1 MLIIGICDEEP
12 AVRRLLNRYMEKLK
26 QELDEPVQLLSYSSG
41 EKLLRNYQLEI
52 DLLFLEI
59 PFKELSGIEIAR
71 RLREIDH
78 NVHVI
83 FLTTRMN
90 HVLEAYEVE
99 ASNYLL
105 KPLSYHRFYKEVS
118 DVLAEKSGIWGH
130 YLIEKNNS
138 GIYKIYLKSIKY
150 IETAD
155 RHTVIHTEDSNII
168 SQRQMKEHELRLP
181 GKAFVRCHTGY
192 IVNLGYFQSLE
203 GNALRL
209 LTGEHIPVSRKRKA
223 EVSEKVMDF
232 LEGGGTE

>member
-12 AVRRLLNRYMEKLK
+12 AVRRLLNRYIEKLK
-26 QELDEPVQLLSYSSG
+26 LELDEPVQLLSYSNG

-71 RLREIDH
+71 RLRKIDH
-78 NVHVI
+78 NVRVI

-90 HVLEAYEVE
+90 HVLEAYEVK

-105 KPLSYHRFYKEVS
+105 KPLSYNCFYKEVS
-118 DVLAEKSGIWGH
+118 NVLSEKSGIWGH
-130 YLIEKNNS
+130 YLIEKNSS

-150 IETAD
+150 IETAE
-155 RHTVIHTEDSNII
+155 RHTIIHTEDGDIL

-181 GKAFVRCHTGY
+181 SEVFIRCHTGY
-192 IVNLGYFQSLE
+192 IVNLGYFQSME
-203 GNALRL
+203 GSEIQL
-209 LTGEHIPVSRKRKA
+209 LSGEHIPVSRKRKA
-223 EVSEKVMDF
+223 VVSEKVINF
-232 LEGGGTE
+232 LDGGEKE

>member
-12 AVRRLLNRYMEKLK
+12 AVRRLLNRYIEKLK

-71 RLREIDH
+71 RLL
-78 NVHVI
+78 I

-105 KPLSYHRFYKEVS
+105 KPLSYNRFYKEVS
-118 DVLAEKSGIWGH
+118 DVLSEKSGIWGH

-150 IETAD
+150 IETSE
-155 RHTVIHTEDSNII
+155 RHTVIHTEGGDII

-181 GKAFVRCHTGY
+181 KEAFVRCHTGY
-192 IVNLGYFQSLE
+192 IVNLGFFQNME
-203 GNALRL
+203 GNEIQL
-209 LTGEHIPVSRKRKA
+209 LTGEHIPVSRKRKS

-232 LEGGGTE
+232 LEGGGME